1 VKFPPEVDLKL
12 AGWQLFWAE
21 IKVNG
26 NGDGLTQER
35 EALPSR
41 IRTILKG
48 LPIAE
53 HPTVRSVRTLFRNA
67 GCDPTRYR
75 PSSEALAR
83 RVSKGEPLPAI
94 LPAVDLNNILS
105 VELMVPCCV
114 INPAKLKGT
123 LTLRRG
129 QTGELMDSMR
139 GPFNLEGKPTL
150 VDADGAFGS
159 PITDSERVKV
169 KTAKGTF
176 WLVAYL
182 PQNVVSA
189 ETASKHLSSLVKR
202 VGSTEILATSP

>member
-1 VKFPPEVDLKL
+1 MKFPPEVDIKL

-21 IKVNG
+21 LKVKG
-26 NGDGLTQER
+26 NGAELTQER

-41 IRTILKG
+41 LRTILKG

-53 HPTVRSVRTLFRNA
+53 HPTVRSVRSLFRNA

-83 RVSKGEPLPAI
+83 RISRGEPFPSI
-94 LPAVDLNNILS
+94 HPAVDINNIWS
-105 VELMVPCCV
+105 VELMIPCCV
-114 INPAKLKGT
+114 LNPSKLKGA

-129 QTGELMDSMR
+129 QSGEMMDSMR

-150 VDADGAFGS
+150 VDSNGAFGS
-159 PITDSERVKV
+159 PITDSERVAV

-176 WLVAYL
+176 WLLAYL
-182 PQNVVSA
+182 PQNVVSPELA
-189 ETASKHLSSLVKR
+189 NEHLNSLIKR
-202 VGSTEILATSP
+202 VGSAEILATSS